1 MRLEHLVTEQPNGQS
16 ANLDALGI
24 GEALALMNR
33 EDARVASCVARALPA
48 IASAVAAIA
57 DALRAGGRL
66 IYIGAGNSGRIG
78 YLDALECQPTFG
90 TRPGDIVGIVAGG
103 FAGINESAEDSDA
116 LGRRDLEAIGLT
128 RNDVVVGLTASGRTP
143 YVIGAL
149 RHARDTGCRTV
160 CVACNV
166 GSEAGKLS
174 DVAIEVDCGP
184 EVLTGSTRLKA
195 GTAQKMI
202 CNMLSTISMVALGKT
217 YGNLMVDVQAHNHK
231 LRQRAI
237 RIVSQAARVPPDAA
251 ERALEQAGNRPRI
264 AILMLVAGIDRA
276 GAERLAGAAGG
287 SIRNALASLPQTGP
301 A

>member
-1 MRLEHLVTEQPNGQS
+1 MHLEHLVTEQPNGQS

-33 EDARVASCVARALPA
+33 EDAGVAAHVAHALPA
-48 IASAVAAIA
+48 IASGVAVIA

-90 TRPGDIVGIVAGG
+90 TQPGEIIGIVAGG
-103 FAGINESAEDSDA
+103 FAGITESVEDSDT
-116 LGRRDLEAIGLT
+116 LGRQDLDAAGLA
-128 RNDVVVGLTASGRTP
+128 RGDVVVGLTASGRTP
-143 YVIGAL
+143 YVLGAL
-149 RHARDTGCRTV
+149 RHARDTGCRTIA
-160 CVACNV
+160 VACNV
-166 GSEAGKLS
+166 GSEAAALA

-217 YGNLMVDVQAHNHK
+217 YGNLMVDVQVHNHK

-237 RIVSQAARVPPDAA
+237 GIVSQAAGVPTDVAA
-251 ERALEQAGNRPRI
+251 RALEQAGDRPRI
-264 AILMLVAGIDRA
+264 AILMLRAGVDRA
-276 GAERLAGAAGG
+276 GAERLADAAGG
-287 SIRNALASLPQTGP
+287 SIRKALATLAPS
-301 A
+301 ARE